1 MEGLTQFIFW
11 HKVTRLEARLCNNIF
26 LLAMSNLEGR
36 FSISQST
43 SANTHLQAAFVLHT
57 FHFSGYWNGIQRFF
71 SYDLNLL
78 HFPKFLICVVSM
90 YLCAPAALGCNTI
103 VSSSLDCCLAKFTK
117 TYKNIETC
125 GSKLISLAY
134 TQLILLPFHSLCIT

>member
-1 MEGLTQFIFW
+1 MEGLAQFIFW

-26 LLAMSNLEGR
+26 LLAMSNLKGR

-43 SANTHLQAAFVLHT
+43 GANTHLQAAFVLHS
-57 FHFSGYWNGIQRFF
+57 FHFSSHWNEETFF
-71 SYDLNLL
+71 CDLNLL
-78 HFPKFLICVVSM
+78 HFPKFSICVVSM

-103 VSSSLDCCLAKFTK
+103 ASSSLDCCLAKFTK
-117 TYKNIETC
+117 TYRNIETC
-125 GSKLISLAY
+125 GSKLISSAY